1 MISSAFT
8 RCFQFTSRSRPGS
21 DYWIISKDGRIEE
34 FAKHSQR
41 FSKPLAGAGMGRAV
55 AHCYMLAVEL
65 DDERRHGVSLFPL
78 MARIHTGGRCAG
90 GGAEREFDVDTV
102 AQRVRAAVC
111 GFFAGLVDV

>member
-41 FSKPLAGAGMGRAV
+41 FSKPLAGAGMDRAV

-65 DDERRHGVSLFPL
+65 DDERHHGVSLFSL

-90 GGAEREFDVDTV
+90 DGAERKFDVDTV
-102 AQRVRAAVC
+102 AERVRAAVC
-111 GFFAGLVDV
+111 GFFPGLVDV

>member
-1 MISSAFT
+1 MISSAFS

-55 AHCYMLAVEL
+55 AHCYMLAIEL
-65 DDERRHGVSLFPL
+65 DDERRHGVSIFSL

-102 AQRVRAAVC
+102 TERVRAAVC